1 MESLKQMKNKL
12 IKFIKKHPY
21 LYNLAKK
28 VNRRLNR
35 ISPKQEYQSKYIY
48 YTYMLEDEKELE
60 KIKKHYQEVKTDIS
74 KLFIINTNPKYQPI
88 MHQWI
93 RDNQNILF
101 ADLNYFKKYKKK
113 MLLDKAILL
122 DYKTQNQKELLSYIQ
137 WK

>member
-1 MESLKQMKNKL
+1 MKNKL

-101 ADLNYFKKYKKK
+101 ADLNYFKKYKRK
-113 MLLDKAILL
+113 MLLDKVILL

>member
-1 MESLKQMKNKL
+1 MKNKL

-35 ISPKQEYQSKYIY
+35 IAPKQEYQSKYIY
-48 YTYMLEDEKELE
+48 YTYMLEDENELE

-74 KLFIINTNPKYQPI
+74 KLFIIITNPKYQPI
-88 MHQWI
+88 IHRWI

-113 MLLDKAILL
+113 MSLDKMILL
-122 DYKTQNQKELLSYIQ
+122 DYKTQNQKELLSYIY